1 MKIELVAIA
10 SALFIS
16 CILAWDGPSE
26 RDCGEAN
33 LCLTSFVWCAPSGRE
48 GCYYPEGVYPVD
60 GHSKATII
68 ALVMEDVDHIISWRV
83 QPNRRDMP
91 VRVQWELG
99 KGLTW
104 EVNTTETQVK
114 FNPRNIL
121 RALAP
126 GLPDTGNAT
135 TARAAYNI
143 YNSMGNI
150 ITVDQPDLAKP
161 GKRLDYDMSSQFIV
175 ASYWTKDFLDAQN
188 LIGHEDEYN
197 KWKLGVGISVGLGIP
212 ILMASTA
219 VATLV
224 VAKRMGWRAGDTGAT
239 PPKT

>member
-1 MKIELVAIA
+1 MKIEHVAIA

-16 CILAWDGPSE
+16 CILAWQGPSE
-26 RDCGEAN
+26 RDCGDASV
-33 LCLTSFVWCAPSGRE
+33 CLTSFVWCDHSGLQ

-68 ALVMEDVDHIISWRV
+68 ALVMEDVDHTISWKV

-91 VRVQWELG
+91 VRVQWQLG

-121 RALAP
+121 KAIAP

-175 ASYWTKDFLDAQN
+175 ASYWTEKFLDAQN
-188 LIGHEDEYN
+188 RIGHEEEYN
-197 KWKLGVGISVGLGIP
+197 KWKLGVGIAVGLGAP
-212 ILMASTA
+212 ILMAGTA
-219 VATLV
+219 MATWVA
-224 VAKRMGWRAGDTGAT
+224 AKRKGLRRGDAAVT
-239 PPKT
+239 PPKA